1 MIILPFNHQSD
12 LTSIPYP
19 SISPVIDLF
28 FLYDSKDHPD
38 PVPLQDGPVLSLP
51 RITLPLGPE
60 DWASIA
66 KPNLRDEM
74 QVGLI
79 KAARTA
85 TATLIQ
91 QGTTTASVQK
101 KKAIQAHID
110 AKQLEAMTP
119 YLRQVSNEK
128 LASVRLAMVNGKL
141 MILENVA
148 KKIEGGSMA

>member
-1 MIILPFNHQSD
+1 MSRVGLATYIFLITSGIRAAPVLVPNEISAEIRIIR
-12 LTSIPYP
+12 IR
-19 SISPVIDLF
+19 SPC
-28 FLYDSKDHPD
+28 KT
-38 PVPLQDGPVLSLP
+38 VLSLP

-74 QVGLI
+74 QVELI

-101 KKAIQAHID
+101 KKPIRAHID
-110 AKQLEAMTP
+110 AKQLEAMTL